1 MNNLKR
7 NNMTPKE
14 KADELVLKFK
24 KYAYYPKTNDDEVF
38 INQLNNNAK
47 QCALI
52 AVDEIINGY
61 EFDILYIE
69 HKRIMDNINFW
80 DEVKQEIEKL

>member
-1 MNNLKR
+1 
-7 NNMTPKE
+7 MTPKE
-14 KADELVLKFK
+14 KAVELYS
-24 KYAYYPKTNDDEVF
+24 KYE
-38 INQLNNNAK
+38 QLGRDFTRGVSMHEFAK

-61 EFDILYIE
+61 EFDSLNIE

-80 DEVKQEIEKL
+80 DEVKAEIEKL